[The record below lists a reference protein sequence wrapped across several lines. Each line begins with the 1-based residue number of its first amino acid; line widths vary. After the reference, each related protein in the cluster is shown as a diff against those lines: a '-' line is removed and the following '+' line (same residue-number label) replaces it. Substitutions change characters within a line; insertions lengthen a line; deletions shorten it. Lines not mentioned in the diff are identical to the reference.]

1 MHYKPPPAIEIR
13 RLRDDLNYNNGQ
25 MAELFGVS
33 TSGQFHKYLS
43 EKDRREMGFHV
54 LMYGMAQL
62 VLKDG
67 PIQNI
72 EQVYD
77 RAREYGAVIDLD
89 TAGEQEQSQP

>member
-1 MHYKPPPAIEIR
+1 MHYEPPPLAELR
-13 RLRDDLNYNNGQ
+13 RLKEELKYTNGQ

-43 EKDRREMGFHV
+43 EKERREMGFHV

-67 PIQNI
+67 PIQSI
-72 EQVYD
+72 DQVYD
-77 RAREYGAVIDLD
+77 RARGYGAVIGPAI
-89 TAGEQEQSQP
+89 AGE